1 MKNIELFTRKIR
13 LAQDKEMAVNAVLD
27 EWDKIFL
34 ESHGR
39 RMSRDEKIH
48 FLDLLWESYIKCDV
62 LNENFSRT
70 HGGACY
76 RLPPETYRA
85 TDNSEVFKIICGLKS
100 SI

>member
-13 LAQDKEMAVNAVLD
+13 LARDKKTAVYAAVD
-27 EWDKIFL
+27 DFDKIFL

-48 FLDLLWESYIKCDV
+48 FLDILWDSYRKYGD

-76 RLPPETYRA
+76 RLPPETNRA
-85 TDNSEVFKIICGLKS
+85 TDNSEVFKIINGIKS
-100 SI
+100 LI